1 MVRLVLGLVVNIIG
15 FVVLRYINIFLLFLK
30 GIGPD
35 SKYSIYDFVPALL
48 LQIVIVLLFAYKD
61 KRRKTLK
68 GLNSVMYVL
77 ILISVFTLFIASHLR
92 WIPHSLIPY

>member
-1 MVRLVLGLVVNIIG
+1 MVRLVLGLVINVIG

-30 GIGPD
+30 GIGPNP
-35 SKYSIYDFVPALL
+35 KYSIYDYLPAFL

-68 GLNSVMYVL
+68 SLNVVMYVL
-77 ILISVFTLFIASHLR
+77 ILISVFILFIGSHLR